1 LVSGLW
7 GYVGNRPGEGEV
19 VCAQCGLVVVEAAVD
34 TGPEW
39 RVFEKEKRVRTAP
52 PKPVAKTDMAV
63 KPEHGVQ
70 WRSGEVSQRDATRP
84 GEEAG

>member
-1 LVSGLW
+1 VSGLW